1 MRLLLLSV
9 LCLMVTGCPWR
20 MPWSKPRPAPTP
32 VELAGPPAPA
42 ATSVKNDP
50 IPGLLNWLSWIS
62 VAGMAASVAAGI
74 FLSVF
79 RSVAVEAFLAC
90 AGVLVLARTIGVT
103 LPWLPW
109 VGLGVAALWLGW
121 YLINRYRSLA
131 IAAVDHGEMADG
143 FITGLRRLVPDEE
156 TMKRIESEWK
166 DCKLGSGA
174 KQAKRRIQKHMKA
187 LIKKVS

>member
-74 FLSVF
+74 FLSFF
-79 RSVAVEAFLAC
+79 RSIAVQAFLAC
-90 AGVLVLARTIGVT
+90 AGVLVLARTLGVT

-109 VGLGVAALWLGW
+109 LGLAGAALWLGW
-121 YLINRYRSLA
+121 YLINRYRKVSTAA
-131 IAAVDHGEMADG
+131 IEHGVEADQ
-143 FITGLRRLVPDEE
+143 FILENASAELIAKWKATKE
-156 TMKRIESEWK
+156 TVSGALQ
-166 DCKLGSGA
+166 DKLGVRGHVRA
-174 KQAKRRIQKHMKA
+174 IRDRVK
-187 LIKKVS
+187 IKKAKKE